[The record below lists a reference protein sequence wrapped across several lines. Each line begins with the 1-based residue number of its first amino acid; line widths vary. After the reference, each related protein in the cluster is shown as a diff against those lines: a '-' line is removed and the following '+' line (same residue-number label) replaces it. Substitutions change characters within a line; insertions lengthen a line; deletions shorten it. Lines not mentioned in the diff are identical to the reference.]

1 MDVYIAVSAIRV
13 GHVTLYLKIITIGLH
28 CGSNKLNPI
37 ITVFNNIVEI
47 TLVHMFQDVMSF

>member
-1 MDVYIAVSAIRV
+1 MAVSAIRV
-13 GHVTLYLKIITIGLH
+13 GHVTLYLKIITIWLH

-47 TLVHMFQDVMSF
+47 TLVHMFQDIMSF